1 MSSLLLILL
10 AAVLISQYAPALFGT
25 RLFEET
31 DEYSNCVGVAL
42 ASFMLIATVAAI
54 AYGIDHLVLRPF
66 AVAYLRTFLI
76 IIVIMTLAPVF
87 AVLMPKLGPWTPVS
101 SPFVLMLITNPAVLG
116 TALQSATAPSFST
129 ALWLGV
135 GVGAVFSVL
144 LLAFSTLHARVTT
157 ARVPRAFR
165 EMPVALVTAGLMA
178 LALMGLTGI
187 VRD

>member
-10 AAVLISQYAPALFGT
+10 AAVLISQYAPVLFGT

-42 ASFMLIATVAAI
+42 ASFTLIATVAVI
-54 AYGIDHLVLRPF
+54 AYGIDHLILRPF
-66 AVAYLRTFLI
+66 AVGYLRTFVVV
-76 IIVIMTLAPVF
+76 IVIMTLAPVF
-87 AVLMPKLGPWTPVS
+87 AALIPKLGPWTPVHR
-101 SPFVLMLITNPAVLG
+101 PFVLVLITNPAVLG
-116 TALQSATAPSFST
+116 TALQSAVAPDFST
-129 ALWLGV
+129 ALWLGI
-135 GVGAVFSVL
+135 GMGAAFAAL
-144 LLAFSTLHARVTT
+144 LLAFTTLHARVATE
-157 ARVPRAFR
+157 RVPRAFR

>member
-10 AAVLISQYAPALFGT
+10 AAVLISQYAPVLFGT

-42 ASFMLIATVAAI
+42 ASFVLIATVAAI
-54 AYGIDHLVLRPF
+54 AWGINHLILRPF
-66 AVAYLRTFLI
+66 AVDYLRTFVVV
-76 IIVIMTLAPVF
+76 IVIMTLAPVF
-87 AVLMPKLGPWTPVS
+87 AVLMPKLGPWTPVH
-101 SPFVLMLITNPAVLG
+101 SPFVLVLITNPAVLG
-116 TALQSATAPSFST
+116 TALQSAVAPDFST
-129 ALWLGV
+129 ALWLGI
-135 GVGAVFSVL
+135 GMGAAFAVL
-144 LLAFSTLHARVTT
+144 LLAFTTLHARVAT

-165 EMPVALVTAGLMA
+165 QMPVALVTVGLMA